1 MSGEDFM
8 NNVWLFPY
16 KPGSSSG
23 RDLARSLGV
32 RRISH
37 TNSRF
42 RGREEKTVINWGAS
56 RLPEEVAKCTVLN
69 NPEAVNRASDK
80 LKFFHNADCRKP
92 WFTTRWDTALEY
104 MEEEQCTIVVRHVLN
119 GHSGEGIEIV
129 EPGMYMPE
137 NAPLYTAYVPKRHEY
152 RVHVFRGEVI
162 DVQRKARRRDVADED
177 VNWKVRNN
185 ANGFVF
191 ARNGDALGDV
201 PDNVLRQATLAV
213 TSLGLDFGAAD
224 VIFNEH
230 QSLAYVL
237 EVNTAPGLVGTT
249 LDNYSQA
256 FRNLLGE

>member
-1 MSGEDFM
+1 M
-8 NNVWLFPY
+8 NNVWVFPY
-16 KPGSSSG
+16 KPGSNSA
-23 RDLARSLGV
+23 RDLARSIGV

-42 RGREEKTVINWGAS
+42 QGRLEKTVINWGAS
-56 RLPEEVAKCTVLN
+56 HLPEEVAKCTVLN
-69 NPEAVNRASDK
+69 IPEAVNRASDK
-80 LKFFHNADCRKP
+80 LKFFENADCRKP
-92 WFTTRWDTALEY
+92 EWTTDWMEALEWLNGNR
-104 MEEEQCTIVVRHVLN
+104 ESTVVVRNVLN
-119 GHSGEGIEIV
+119 GHSGEGIELV
-129 EPGMYMPE
+129 GYAEPMPD
-137 NAPLYTAYVPKRHEY
+137 NAPLYTMYVPKKQEY
-152 RVHVFRGEVI
+152 RVHVFHGEVI

-201 PDNVLRQATLAV
+201 PPDVLEQATNAV
-213 TSLGLDFGAAD
+213 DSLDLDFGAAD

-249 LDNYSQA
+249 LDNYARA
-256 FRNLLGE
+256 FRYLLED

>member
-1 MSGEDFM
+1 M

-23 RDLARSLGV
+23 RDLARSLGI

-69 NPEAVNRASDK
+69 SPEAVNRASDK
-80 LKFFHNADCRKP
+80 LKFFQNAECRKP
-92 WFTTRWDTALEY
+92 EWFTSW
-104 MEEEQCTIVVRHVLN
+104 EEAANYGDNEGCTIVVRHILN
-119 GHSGEGIEIV
+119 GHSGQGIELRDPHEYI
-129 EPGMYMPE
+129 PE
-137 NAPLYTAYVPKRHEY
+137 DAPLYTAYVPKRHEY

-185 ANGFVF
+185 ANGFIF

-201 PDNVLRQATLAV
+201 PADVLDQGRASVQ
-213 TSLGLDFGAAD
+213 SLGLDFGAAD
-224 VIFNEH
+224 VIYNEH

-249 LDNYSQA
+249 LDNYSQS

>member
-1 MSGEDFM
+1 M
-8 NNVWLFPY
+8 NNVWVFPY
-16 KPGSSSG
+16 KPGSNSA
-23 RDLARSLGV
+23 RDLARSIGV

-42 RGREEKTVINWGAS
+42 RGRLEKTVINWGAS
-56 RLPEEVAKCTVLN
+56 HLPEEVAKCIVFN
-69 NPEAVNRASDK
+69 SPEAVNRASDK
-80 LKFFHNADCRKP
+80 LKFFENAECRKP
-92 WFTTRWDTALEY
+92 EWFTDWREACAY
-104 MEEEQCTIVVRHVLN
+104 SEENDCTIVVRHILN
-119 GHSGEGIEIV
+119 GHSGEGIELV
-129 EPGMYMPE
+129 ERGEYMPE
-137 NAPLYTAYVPKRHEY
+137 EAPLYTAYVPKRHEY

-201 PDNVLRQATLAV
+201 PPDVLEQATNAV
-213 TSLGLDFGAAD
+213 NSLDLDFGAAD

-249 LDNYSQA
+249 LHNYARA
-256 FRNLLGE
+256 FRDLLEG